1 MRYKTVRSLAS
12 FLCLIRFWVNVPP
25 ALPGVQEKMW
35 RQGVLASQSR
45 LFKSNAIL
53 FALSWKSSQ
62 MCCWCLHIKFCNIG
76 RSSYC
81 VEVKPR
87 PWKIP
92 PPLEV
97 DSADLA
103 EQIWLKIAGGWKK
116 GLTSFWWALNEALSD
131 SWHVKKMSADLLSI
145 FCRSSLFLSRRPC
158 KNGNEQTICET
169 LSSLWYEVT
178 LMCRPR
184 PKLSCIVHRSL
195 CGSFCRQLR
204 ISRSDVIAQEPNLLP
219 HYIKKHIKI
228 ISHNHFL
235 QK

>member
-53 FALSWKSSQ
+53 FALTWKSSQ
-62 MCCWCLHIKFCNIG
+62 MCCWCLHIKFCNLG

-81 VEVKPR
+81 VEEILTLRNTPS
-87 PWKIP
+87 
-92 PPLEV
+92 LGV

-131 SWHVKKMSADLLSI
+131 SGHVKNMSAYLLSI
-145 FCRSSLFLSRRPC
+145 FCRSSFFLRRRPC
-158 KNGNEQTICET
+158 KNENEQTICET
-169 LSSLWYEVT
+169 WSSLWYEVT
-178 LMCRPR
+178 FMCRTV
-184 PKLSCIVHRSL
+184 L
-195 CGSFCRQLR
+195 G
-204 ISRSDVIAQEPNLLP
+204 PN
-219 HYIKKHIKI
+219 
-228 ISHNHFL
+228 
-235 QK
+235 

>member
-1 MRYKTVRSLAS
+1 MPFSL
-12 FLCLIRFWVNVPP
+12 L
-25 ALPGVQEKMW
+25 LPEK
-35 RQGVLASQSR
+35 VLRCVVDA
-45 LFKSNAIL
+45 
-53 FALSWKSSQ
+53 
-62 MCCWCLHIKFCNIG
+62 LHIKFSNIG

-131 SWHVKKMSADLLSI
+131 SGHVKNMSAYLLSI
-145 FCRSSLFLSRRPC
+145 FCRSSFFLRRRPC
-158 KNGNEQTICET
+158 KNENEQTICET
-169 LSSLWYEVT
+169 WSSLWYEVT

-184 PKLSCIVHRSL
+184 LVSFSNPLAP
-195 CGSFCRQLR
+195 GSDIQIHVSWGTRLHKWTD
-204 ISRSDVIAQEPNLLP
+204 I
-219 HYIKKHIKI
+219 
-228 ISHNHFL
+228 
-235 QK
+235 

>member
-45 LFKSNAIL
+45 LFTSNAIL
-53 FALSWKSSQ
+53 FALSRKSFQ
-62 MCCWCLHIKFCNIG
+62 IWCWCLQIKFCNLG

-97 DSADLA
+97 NYHNFLPVFSFYAVLLVFVCSGIEICSVA
-103 EQIWLKIAGGWKK
+103 RAWSCFPRRKMPRSWGRFSMISIYIWIQQEYLSLYTTVFVVLWCFN
-116 GLTSFWWALNEALSD
+116 SFQVDA
-131 SWHVKKMSADLLSI
+131 
-145 FCRSSLFLSRRPC
+145 P
-158 KNGNEQTICET
+158 
-169 LSSLWYEVT
+169 
-178 LMCRPR
+178 
-184 PKLSCIVHRSL
+184 
-195 CGSFCRQLR
+195 
-204 ISRSDVIAQEPNLLP
+204 
-219 HYIKKHIKI
+219 
-228 ISHNHFL
+228 L
-235 QK
+235 QDCSNFW

>member
-53 FALSWKSSQ
+53 FALTWVLR
-62 MCCWCLHIKFCNIG
+62 CAVDALHIKFCNIG

-81 VEVKPR
+81 VEEILTLRNTPS
-87 PWKIP
+87 
-92 PPLEV
+92 LGV

-131 SWHVKKMSADLLSI
+131 SWHVKKMSADLLLNI
-145 FCRSSLFLSRRPC
+145 N
-158 KNGNEQTICET
+158 KHEYEQTICET
-169 LSSLWYEVT
+169 WNSLWYEAT
-178 LMCRPR
+178 LMCRTR
-184 PKLSCIVHRSL
+184 PKLACIVHRSP
-195 CGSFCRQLR
+195 GASFCRQLR
-204 ISRSDVIAQEPNLLP
+204 RSRSDVIAQEPNLLP
-219 HYIKKHIKI
+219 HYIKKTHQNNFSWSFFAKVM
-228 ISHNHFL
+228 
-235 QK
+235 

>member
-1 MRYKTVRSLAS
+1 MATLNVATDFYALQNCSLA
-12 FLCLIRFWVNVPP
+12 RFFSLPYQILGKCPPCP

-45 LFKSNAIL
+45 LFTSNAIL
-53 FALSWKSSQ
+53 FALTWKSPQ
-62 MCCWCLHIKFCNIG
+62 MCYWCSHIKFCNIG

-145 FCRSSLFLSRRPC
+145 FCRSSLFLRRRPC
-158 KNGNEQTICET
+158 KNENEQTICET
-169 LSSLWYEVT
+169 WSSLWYEVT
-178 LMCRPR
+178 LMC
-184 PKLSCIVHRSL
+184 VF
-195 CGSFCRQLR
+195 G
-204 ISRSDVIAQEPNLLP
+204 P
-219 HYIKKHIKI
+219 H
-228 ISHNHFL
+228 
-235 QK
+235 